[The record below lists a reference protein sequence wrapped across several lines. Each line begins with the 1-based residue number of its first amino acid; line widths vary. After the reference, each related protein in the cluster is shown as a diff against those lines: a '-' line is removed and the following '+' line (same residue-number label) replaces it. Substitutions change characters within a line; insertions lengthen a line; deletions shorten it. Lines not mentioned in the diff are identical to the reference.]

1 MQTFADTYLVEMLMR
16 EDDFP
21 YTSQY
26 FYISPDDN
34 ALNSGPRWDY
44 DKEFWRVAP
53 KDSWNLYNLNYYNRA
68 PIDLWVH
75 LGQHKPFIDLVNSIR
90 EATVETN
97 LAIINEHIRIR
108 QSEIDQGYF
117 DRNIE
122 RWDIFGK
129 QPYSYIQNIL
139 YAVYGLK
146 AGAKST
152 MAKELDRVKQYFE
165 KRSQWMKSTPLT
177 GFSITEFQF
186 WPVVIAFLTPLIL
199 SILALLAAAVYAIYK
214 KLNPSQE
221 KAANAEELEFFVVK
235 NNNKIIF

>member
-1 MQTFADTYLVEMLMR
+1 MR

-53 KDSWNLYNLNYYNRA
+53 KNSWDLYNLNYYNRG

-75 LGQHKPFIDLVNSIR
+75 LGKHKPFIDLVESIR
-90 EATVETN
+90 EATVEQN
-97 LAIINEHIRIR
+97 LAIINEQIRIR

-129 QPYSYIQNIL
+129 QPYSYVQNIL
-139 YAVYGLK
+139 YAVYGQK

-152 MAKELDRVKQYFE
+152 MTKELDRVKQYFE

-177 GFSITEFQF
+177 GYSVTEFYF
-186 WPVVIAFLTPLIL
+186 WSVVIAYLIPLIL
-199 SILALLAAAVYAIYK
+199 SILAFLAAAVYVIYK

-221 KAANAEELEFFVVK
+221 KAANAQELEFFVVK
-235 NNNKIIF
+235 NNNNNKIIF